1 MSNPNPLGLKLSKRD
16 ERRARLRFLLDRCK
30 AERLL
35 HGYRGGHPAEA
46 IRATAERFWQIELA
60 RLEATA

>member
-1 MSNPNPLGLKLSKRD
+1 MTALVLRLTKKD

-30 AERLL
+30 AERSL
-35 HGYRGGHPAEA
+35 HGYRGGEREKRIRDDAE
-46 IRATAERFWQIELA
+46 ESWYLELQ

>member
-1 MSNPNPLGLKLSKRD
+1 MTALVLKLTKKD

-35 HGYRGGHPAEA
+35 HGYRGGHLAEA
-46 IRATAERFWQIELA
+46 IRATAERLWQIELA
-60 RLEATA
+60 RLEET